1 MLPAT
6 FYSLVLL
13 TSGPRAMFERLYF
26 LVTSHI
32 KLQRVESG
40 AAGHAICQLVRA
52 KLQDGITTHTVW
64 ISINILNQTFP
75 GRLKSNRGDIALPVH
90 SPDLTLFYFM
100 WDNLPQ
106 WDPDRI
112 LTCPFIHSFVL
123 GL

>member
-13 TSGPRAMFERLYF
+13 TSGYAMFKRLCF
-26 LVTSHI
+26 LVTSHK

-52 KLQDGITTHTVW
+52 KLQDGVTTHTVW
-64 ISINILNQTFP
+64 ISINIVRQTFP
-75 GRLKSNRGDIALPVH
+75 GWLISNRGDIAWPVR

-112 LTCPFIHSFVL
+112 LTCPFIHLS
-123 GL
+123 